1 MPNVVLDERT
11 LITFDGSDATHLL
24 HNVLTC
30 NIESLNPGIAQIGAL
45 LTPQGK
51 IMFDF
56 LISKT
61 GDNVYL
67 VDIETGSAAAFIQR
81 MKMFR
86 LRSKVEITES
96 TESLVSISWD
106 DDSSASSDALRDT
119 RFADMA
125 VYRSYK
131 SGITATDRTE
141 WDALR
146 IEQGVAESGL
156 DFQLGDAFPHDVSL
170 DQNGGV
176 DFKKGCYIG
185 QEVISRMHHRKTARR
200 RILIAKTDTDYG
212 EATDLVANDKPVGSL
227 GTKIG
232 QSALALCRIDR
243 VKDAID
249 NGHMIKAGDANV
261 ELSIPPSVSYSWP
274 SESDKDA

>member
-1 MPNVVLDERT
+1 MPNVVLNDRS
-11 LITFDGSDATHLL
+11 LITFDGPDATHLL

-30 NIESLNPGIAQIGAL
+30 NIEKLEPGIAQAGAL

-56 LISKT
+56 LVSKT
-61 GDNVYL
+61 GDNSYL
-67 VDIETGSAAAFIQR
+67 IDIDTDSAAAFIQR

-86 LRSKVEITES
+86 LRSKVEISES

-106 DDSSASSDALRDT
+106 DDSSASSNGLRDT
-119 RFADMA
+119 RFADVD
-125 VYRSYK
+125 VYRSYPED
-131 SGITATDRTE
+131 IETINRTE

-146 IEQGVAESGL
+146 IENGVAESGR

-170 DQNGGV
+170 DQNSGI

-185 QEVISRMHHRKTARR
+185 QEVISRMHHRKSARR
-200 RILIAKTDTDYG
+200 RILIARTETDFGDT
-212 EATDLVANDKPVGSL
+212 TDLIANEKPVGTL
-227 GTKIG
+227 GTKVG

-243 VKDAID
+243 VKDAMD
-249 NGHMIKAGDANV
+249 NGDEIKAGDARV
-261 ELSIPPSVSYSWP
+261 ELSLPPSVSYSWP